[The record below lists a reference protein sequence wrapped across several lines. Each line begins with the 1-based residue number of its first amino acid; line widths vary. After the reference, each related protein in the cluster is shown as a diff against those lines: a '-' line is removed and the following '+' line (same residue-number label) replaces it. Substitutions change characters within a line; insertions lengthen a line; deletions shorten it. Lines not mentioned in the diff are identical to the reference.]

1 MQHMG
6 EAAKVKRALYSLKR
20 ALYFL
25 KEPCVFSTEPSY
37 KSPAFPQ
44 TGARERGRERERETE
59 RERERKR
66 KRKRQRKNKREMLS
80 KESCMGVATVSRIDK
95 ITGLLYRIESLL

>member
-1 MQHMG
+1 MLWNAQKTAPYNPMQHMG

-44 TGARERGRERERETE
+44 TGARERGRERERDRE
-59 RERERKR
+59 REREEEKEKETEKEQERDALKR
-66 KRKRQRKNKREMLS
+66 VVY
-80 KESCMGVATVSRIDK
+80 G
-95 ITGLLYRIESLL
+95 GGYG